1 MVHKMSNTSRL
12 IDKLIVKG
20 YVTRN
25 ICETNRRKIDIFIT
39 EKGLLIL
46 SKIDPF
52 IDENEELLT
61 KKLSEEDKKNLVYLV
76 NKIAI

>member
-12 IDKLIVKG
+12 IDKLILKG

-61 KKLSEEDKKNLVYLV
+61 KKLSEEDKKTLVYLV

>member
-1 MVHKMSNTSRL
+1 MVHNMSNTSRL

-61 KKLSEEDKKNLVYLV
+61 NKLSEEDKKNLVYLV